1 MDIERI
7 NENTLKLVISYKD
20 IEERGFTKDEIWF
33 NRDKG
38 EELFWVMM
46 DELNDDQF
54 DINGPLW
61 IQVVAKEVG
70 LELTVTVVSSPNEFF
85 NEQALDF
92 TDKAG
97 HFGNIFES
105 EALNAANAEF
115 IADEFTLL
123 DDIIFEFER
132 FDDMIPLAK
141 SMPDS
146 FDQINELYEHEGK
159 YYLYIELDKLPDV
172 ELQQDLLS
180 PIYEYAKKSKKTI
193 HVLREYGKTIMEG
206 DSFRV
211 TREYF

>member
-105 EALNAANAEF
+105 EALNTANADF

-123 DDIIFEFER
+123 DDIVFEFEK

-146 FDQINELYEHEGK
+146 FDQINELYEYEGK

>member
-105 EALNAANAEF
+105 EALNTANADF

-123 DDIIFEFER
+123 DDIVFEFEK

-146 FDQINELYEHEGK
+146 FDQINELYEYEGK

-193 HVLREYGKTIMEG
+193 HVLREYGKAIMEG

>member
-70 LELTVTVVSSPNEFF
+70 LELTVTVVSTPNEFF
-85 NEQALDF
+85 NEQSFDLAE
-92 TDKAG
+92 KGG

-105 EALNAANAEF
+105 DALNTANTDFVEDKFA
-115 IADEFTLL
+115 LL
-123 DDIIFEFER
+123 DSAVFKFDN
-132 FDDMIPLAK
+132 FDDMIPLSK
-141 SMPDS
+141 SMPED
-146 FDQINELYEHEGK
+146 FDEVNELYEYEGK
-159 YYLYIELDKLPDV
+159 YYLYIELDKIPDIEV
-172 ELQQDLLS
+172 QQDLIS
-180 PIYEYAKKSKKTI
+180 PIYEYAKKSKTTI
-193 HVLREYGKTIMEG
+193 HVLREYGKPIMEG
-206 DSFRV
+206 DSFKV